1 MFLRRPARTTVQPS
15 SSRTSAESRP
25 MPLPAPVMTA
35 IFEFAMVVSLP
46 GALPWTQIH
55 TTPSARAGLE
65 PAPAQL
71 GDVPGA
77 DILAGQNALRRRAPG
92 RIRALS
98 PGLPANHPWCEICR
112 FDTRRLRRS
121 SVTRRA
127 SLRKAGGGALEA
139 RHAAL
144 ADRNPP
150 EALPDDGGGDARAA
164 RHDLVPRLSRLG
176 GPSVARY
183 RGAAQRPGGRRGQ
196 LRQRLDG
203 RQSPDVAPE
212 RAAQRPDQHGPGA
225 TCPRSAIDRSR
236 IPLRLPGP
244 HRAPRRHERR
254 AERYRSAEGL
264 CRPRV
269 RAAR

>member
-1 MFLRRPARTTVQPS
+1 LRGLLEHVLAASGEDDRPAVLQQDERRVPADAAACAGDDRDLRVRHGDLPPRGS
-15 SSRTSAESRP
+15 PLDADSYHAERPGWARTSAP
-25 MPLPAPVMTA
+25 P
-35 IFEFAMVVSLP
+35 
-46 GALPWTQIH
+46 
-55 TTPSARAGLE
+55 
-65 PAPAQL
+65 L
-71 GDVPGA
+71 GDVPGP
-77 DILAGQNALRRRAPG
+77 DILAGLNALRRRAPG

-112 FDTRRLRRS
+112 FDTCRLRRN

-183 RGAAQRPGGRRGQ
+183 R
-196 LRQRLDG
+196 
-203 RQSPDVAPE
+203 
-212 RAAQRPDQHGPGA
+212 
-225 TCPRSAIDRSR
+225 
-236 IPLRLPGP
+236 
-244 HRAPRRHERR
+244 
-254 AERYRSAEGL
+254 
-264 CRPRV
+264 
-269 RAAR
+269 